1 MLTNN
6 EEDIKQ
12 ISDKQLAAN
21 RQNALS
27 STGPKSVEGKKRIS
41 SNAITHGL
49 TAKKHLII
57 GESEEEFENFKSGL
71 LEELN
76 PDTALLEETA
86 FQLLSLAWRLRRVP
100 VVEAAIYTLKV
111 EAIRSF
117 EETRKIFST
126 SFDQKKEISQDPNF
140 KNTKNLGQAFAYAC
154 GDSNLILKLNVYEQR
169 LFNKYYNLLDIY
181 WEMIEKNKAK
191 SEKIEEIIQ

>member
-1 MLTNN
+1 MEINN
-6 EEDIKQ
+6 EKNLKQ

-27 STGPKSVEGKKRIS
+27 STGPKSVEGRKKIS
-41 SNAITHGL
+41 SNALTHGL

-57 GESEEEFENFKSGL
+57 GESEEEFEIFKSGL

-76 PDTALLEETA
+76 PDTPLLEETA

-100 VVEAAIYTLKV
+100 VVESAIYTLKV
-111 EAIRSF
+111 DSAKSF
-117 EETRKIFST
+117 EESRKSFSF
-126 SFDQKKEISQDPNF
+126 SINEKKEVPEDVNY
-140 KNTKNLGQAFAYAC
+140 KNVKNLGQAFAFAC

-181 WEMIEKNKAK
+181 WEMVEKNKVK
-191 SEKIEEIIQ
+191 SNEKKELIQ

>member
-6 EEDIKQ
+6 EKDSVQ

-27 STGPKSVEGKKRIS
+27 STGPKSVEGRKKIS
-41 SNAITHGL
+41 SNALTHGL

-57 GESEEEFENFKSGL
+57 GESEDEFETFKSGL
-71 LEELN
+71 LDELN

-86 FQLLSLAWRLRRVP
+86 SQLLSLAWRLRRVP

-111 EAIRSF
+111 ESIKSF
-117 EETRKIFST
+117 EETRKIFET
-126 SFDQKKEISQDPNF
+126 SFDKKKETNQDPNF
-140 KNTKNLGQAFAYAC
+140 KNAKNLGQAFAYAC

-181 WEMIEKNKAK
+181 RKMIDENKSK
-191 SEKIEEIIQ
+191 SNKSTEVIQ

>member
-6 EEDIKQ
+6 KKDGEQ

-27 STGPKSVEGKKRIS
+27 STGPKSVEGRKKIS
-41 SNAITHGL
+41 SNALTHGL

-57 GESEEEFENFKSGL
+57 GESEDEFEIFKSGL
-71 LEELN
+71 LDELN

-86 FQLLSLAWRLRRVP
+86 SQLLSLAWRLRRVP

-111 EAIRSF
+111 ESIKSF
-117 EETRKIFST
+117 EKTRKIFAT
-126 SFDQKKEISQDPNF
+126 SFDEKNETVQDPNF

-154 GDSNLILKLNVYEQR
+154 SDSNLILKLNVYEQR

-181 WEMIEKNKAK
+181 WKMVEKNKAK
-191 SEKIEEIIQ
+191 SNKATEVIQ